1 MLKKSIG
8 QLLVDNGFLN
18 DGELKNA
25 QKEAAQSRV
34 SFEQYIVEN
43 NLVKGDALAQ
53 LFSEQLNIPY
63 FETIADDV
71 TDAET
76 LAKVPLKFL
85 RQHGVMPLKEKG
97 QLLLATADPTDFQPL
112 DELMLLYGENIPLIV
127 STRKVIIDGLN
138 HYYPLETSEEMID
151 DLEEESD
158 MGELSF
164 GDIDEKDILNAANDA
179 PIIKLVNYILV
190 QADKRGASDIH
201 ISPQEKDI
209 RVRYRIDGVMK
220 TVMTPPK
227 RVQGALASRIKIM
240 SNLNIAEK
248 RLPQDGRIEIKISD
262 KAIDIR
268 VSVLPVK
275 FGENIVMRLLDKE
288 RGFTDLEKMGFCERD
303 MKMIN
308 DIVGNPNGIILVTGP
323 TGSGKTTTLYSILD
337 RLNTPDVNIVTV
349 EDPVEY
355 QLAGISQVQVHE
367 KVGLTFAAS
376 LRSIL
381 RQDPDIVMIGETRDA
396 ETAQIAVQA
405 ALTGHLV
412 LSTLHTNSAPASI
425 TRLID
430 MGVEPFLISSS
441 VIGVI
446 AQRLVRR
453 LCNECKESYHPTQEL
468 LTTLGIKA
476 QASTITFYKAI
487 GCAECED
494 LGYRGRVPL
503 FEVMKMTEDISRLTM
518 ERSSTT
524 VMRQQAHKDGMQ
536 LLVTDGIN
544 KVQQGLT
551 SIDEVLSV
559 ATVYD
564 EGGE

>member
-190 QADKRGASDIH
+190 QTDKRCASDIH